1 MLGGEA
7 HVASANSLA
16 DRRRARSSSVP
27 IYVEADMVRSRSS
40 GLSRR
45 GAIAGMLAAP
55 VVLRGARAQ
64 SGPGLTITWG
74 EDDNAARTFDPRVSS
89 SRHEWQLIVQMFE
102 TLVASD
108 GSNKLFPGLATSWD
122 IPEDGLS
129 ITFKLRNDVSFHDG
143 TPFDAAAAKFT
154 FDSIV
159 DPKLASESA
168 ITQLGPYAGSDVI
181 DSHTIRIRYTQPFGA
196 ALASFADPTLSPVSP
211 TAVQKL
217 GNQGFARNPVGT
229 GPFRF
234 VSWADGREVVLE
246 RFEAYNWAPSY
257 FTHKGPSQVA
267 RLVHRFIPDAST
279 RVAAL
284 EAGEIDLVDATPVL
298 DLRRLSD
305 DKRYGTMVGNASGIP
320 FGLEL
325 NGSRG
330 IFQDIQVRK
339 ALAMAVNRKDLCDN
353 LFFGLIDPAYG
364 PLAKGTPSYWAGVE
378 TIYPYD
384 ARGAAAM
391 LDAAGWKP
399 GGDGIRVKNGQR
411 LTGFYGAPP
420 PLEPD
425 TAVELQGVL
434 KRVGFDLKVETIT
447 FARNMDLVFKNEFDM
462 LPVRWIQGDPMCLEN
477 LFSSANIPTPGH
489 YKYNWSQLRD
499 PTLDGLF
506 AAGRAETNQAK
517 RDAIYADA
525 QKRIMETALWFPVHN
540 QVETVAYRANR
551 KGYRFARSDW
561 VVTLYDAA
569 AA

>member
-1 MLGGEA
+1 MI
-7 HVASANSLA
+7 
-16 DRRRARSSSVP
+16 RTRSPSV
-27 IYVEADMVRSRSS
+27 
-40 GLSRR
+40 SRR
-45 GAIAGMLAAP
+45 GVIGGALATP
-55 VVLRGARAQ
+55 FILRGARAQ

-74 EDDNAARTFDPRVSS
+74 EDDNGARTYDPRVSS
-89 SRHEWQLIVQMFE
+89 SRHEEQLICQLFD

-108 GSNKLFPGLATSWD
+108 GSNKLYPGLATSWD
-122 IPEDGLS
+122 VPPDGMS
-129 ITFKLRNDVSFHDG
+129 ITFKLRDGVSFHDG

-154 FDSIV
+154 YDSIV

-181 DSHTIRIRYTQPFGA
+181 DPHTIRIRYTQPFGA

-217 GNQGFARNPVGT
+217 GNQGFARAPVGT

-234 VSWADGREVVLE
+234 VSWADGAQVIVE
-246 RFEAYNWAPSY
+246 RFDAYNWAPPF
-257 FTHKGPSQVA
+257 FTNHGPSKVQ

-298 DLRRLSD
+298 DLKRLGD
-305 DKRYGTMVGNASGIP
+305 DKRYGTMIGNASGIP

-325 NGSRG
+325 NASKG
-330 IFQDIQVRK
+330 IFQDIQVRR
-339 ALAMAVNRKDLCDN
+339 ALAMAVNRQDLSDN
-353 LFFGLIDPAYG
+353 LFFGLIEPAYG
-364 PLAKGTPSYWAGVE
+364 ALSKGTPGYWSGTEKMYA
-378 TIYPYD
+378 YD
-384 ARGAAAM
+384 PKAAAAM

-399 GGDGIRVKNGQR
+399 GPDGIRVKNGQR

-434 KRVGFDLKVETIT
+434 KRVGFDLHVETIT
-447 FARNMDLVFKNEFDM
+447 FAHNMDLVFNNNFDM
-462 LPVRWIQGDPMCLEN
+462 LPVRWIQADPMCLEN
-477 LFSSANIPTPGH
+477 LFSSSNIPTPGH

-499 PTLDGLF
+499 PKLDALF
-506 AAGRAETNQAK
+506 ASGRAETDPEK

-525 QKRIMETALWFPVHN
+525 QKIIMDSAVWFPVHN
-540 QVETVAYRANR
+540 QVETVAYRASR
-551 KGYRFARSDW
+551 KGYQFARSDW
-561 VVTLYDAA
+561 VVSMYDVTTA
-569 AA
+569 